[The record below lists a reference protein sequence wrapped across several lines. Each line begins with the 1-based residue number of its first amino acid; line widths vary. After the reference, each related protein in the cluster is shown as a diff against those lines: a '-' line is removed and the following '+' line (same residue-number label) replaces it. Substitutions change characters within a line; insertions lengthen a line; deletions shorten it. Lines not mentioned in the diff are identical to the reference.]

1 MTENGGST
9 ARVANRYR
17 LERRIGRGGAGAVW
31 RAHDENLDRKV
42 AVKQIAIASES
53 EGSSR
58 SRALREA
65 RAAARLHVPNV
76 VQVFDVIEEA
86 GNVYLIMELVEAPNL
101 SALVRREGP
110 LAPRDVAALGLQML
124 DALEA
129 AHRAGIVHR
138 DVKPSNVLI
147 HRDTA
152 RLTDFGIARLADD
165 PTLTATGVVM
175 GTPAYIAPEYAQGS
189 EVGPAVDYYGLGA
202 TLYYAVEG
210 RSPFSAD
217 GSLSTVMA
225 VINSPPRPL
234 TKAGPLTGLISA
246 LLEKDPRARPS
257 PEEIRAQLH
266 EIVGQSGPLDISIR
280 KAPWV
285 GGVAAGDAGDD
296 GVDTAEDV
304 TPKTGVAAVDAAPG
318 AGVGDGGVTPAAD
331 AAPGDGEVPPEAA
344 AGAEKGE
351 DAGDA
356 VAAGDAAGAGAG
368 TDDAAGAVAAD
379 AGAGT
384 DGDAGVAADAGAAA
398 GAAPDAG
405 PATDDASG
413 AVVADAGAATD
424 GDADVVVAA
433 ADAGAGTEP
442 RAGAVGADDDGAADA
457 DPAPPREAVPPLSAT
472 LERSRTTERDAPGD
486 RPSGREPGGRR
497 RMAILASVLG
507 LLVVA
512 AIGVNSFF
520 NGRQGASDDASQ
532 PAVAAPPSETRT
544 AGEDGDTGEGAAP
557 PADASP
563 SEPSEPAEETA
574 EDAGEEGDEGDGVL
588 PATDAEIPDDWV
600 EYAPDGGPYR
610 LWHPPGWR
618 IEPGEGNLT
627 DIRDPDTGMY
637 LRLDWVEAQRDPVSA
652 WERTAEGFS
661 RRYSSYDGV
670 GITPTTYKGDP
681 AALWEYRYQVQGA
694 QLHAYNLGVNKG
706 EYGFALNLQA
716 RESDWDRAQELWPL
730 FLSGYEFT
738 GP

>member
-9 ARVANRYR
+9 ARVADRYR

-31 RAHDENLDRKV
+31 RAHDEDLDRKV

-58 SRALREA
+58 TRALREA

-86 GNVYLIMELVEAPNL
+86 GSVYLIMELVEAPNL
-101 SALVRREGP
+101 SALVRREGA
-110 LAPRDVAALGLQML
+110 LAPRDVAALGVQML

-152 RLTDFGIARLADD
+152 RLTDFGIARLNDD

-225 VINSPPRPL
+225 VINSPPRPM

-246 LLEKDPRARPS
+246 LLDKDPRARPF
-257 PEEIRAQLH
+257 PDEIRAQLH
-266 EIVGQSGPLDISIR
+266 EIVGQSGLPDISIR

-285 GGVAAGDAGDD
+285 GGVAAGDAGAGADD
-296 GVDTAEDV
+296 TGDEGADTEEDV
-304 TPKTGVAAVDAAPG
+304 TPRTGIAVVDEAPGAGVGVGETTPEADAAAADAGTGDGAVTPEGGVAAAEAAPG
-318 AGVGDGGVTPAAD
+318 AGVVTAD
-331 AAPGDGEVPPEAA
+331 AAPGVGVGDGDVTPEA
-344 AGAEKGE
+344 
-351 DAGDA
+351 
-356 VAAGDAAGAGAG
+356 DAA
-368 TDDAAGAVAAD
+368 TAD
-379 AGAGT
+379 ADEA
-384 DGDAGVAADAGAAA
+384 AAA

-405 PATDDASG
+405 
-413 AVVADAGAATD
+413 AVTD
-424 GDADVVVAA
+424 GDAGVVAA
-433 ADAGAGTEP
+433 EADAGVGTEP
-442 RAGAVGADDDGAADA
+442 HAGTVGADDDGGTDA
-457 DPAPPREAVPPLSAT
+457 DPEPPREAVPPLSAT
-472 LERSRTTERDAPGD
+472 LERSRATDRDAPGD
-486 RPSGREPGGRR
+486 RPSDRAPGGRR
-497 RMAILASVLG
+497 RLAILASVLG

-512 AIGVNSFF
+512 AIGVSSFL

-532 PAVAAPPSETRT
+532 PAVAAPPSEARST
-544 AGEDGDTGEGAAP
+544 GEDGDTGEGAAP

-563 SEPSEPAEETA
+563 SEPSEEAEQ
-574 EDAGEEGDEGDGVL
+574 DAGEEGDSEGDGVL

-610 LWHPPGWR
+610 LWHPPGWQ

-637 LRLDWVEAQRDPVSA
+637 LRLDWVNDRRDPVSA
-652 WERTAEGFS
+652 WEQTEEGFS
-661 RRYSSYDGV
+661 RRYSSYDRV
-670 GITPTTYKGDP
+670 GITPTTFKGDP
-681 AALWEYRYQVQGA
+681 AALWEYRYEVQGA